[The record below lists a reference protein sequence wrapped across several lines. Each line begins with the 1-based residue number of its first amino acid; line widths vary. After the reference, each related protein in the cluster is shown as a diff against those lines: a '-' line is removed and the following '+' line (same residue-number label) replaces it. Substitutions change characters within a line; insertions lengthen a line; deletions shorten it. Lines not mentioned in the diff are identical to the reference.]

1 MTGTVYLVGAGPG
14 DPGLLTLRA
23 AELLA
28 RSDVLVYDA
37 LVSADIVERA
47 ARAERVYVG
56 KRGGEHT
63 RTQDEI
69 NRLLVE
75 LAGRHGT
82 VVRLKGGDPFVFGRG
97 GEEAMVLRAAGVP
110 FEVVPGITSGVAG
123 PAYAG
128 IPVTHR
134 GVAASVA
141 LVTGHEDPTKDDTD
155 LDWAHLARG
164 VGTLVFYM
172 GVGKMADNFARLV
185 QGGRSPETPAAAVEW
200 GTYPRQR
207 TVSGTLATLPAL
219 VREAGIG
226 APAVVVVG
234 EVVALRDEL
243 AWFDR
248 RPLSGRRVVVTRA
261 RAQASGFAAELEAL
275 GAEVIQFPTIR
286 IEAAPDVEA
295 LRRAAAGV
303 AGFDWVVFTSANGV
317 EKTLARLER
326 AGDDGSALA
335 AARVAAVGPAT
346 AEALAAAGIGVD
358 LVPERFAA
366 EAVVAALALRGI
378 TRRRVL
384 YPRADIARDALP
396 DGLRAAGARV
406 DAVDAYRTVPE
417 TAVDPAA
424 LARLRRGEVDVATFA
439 SGSSVRNLIAL
450 LGGGVDGL
458 RRATIACVGAST
470 AAAAR
475 EFGLDVAIVAEDST
489 VPGLVAALVRHRMGH
504 RSGNGAKEGREPV
517 RVLDTDMVGARGGGS
532 A

>member
-28 RSDVLVYDA
+28 RADVLVYDA
-37 LVSADIVERA
+37 LVSPAIVERA

-75 LAGRHGT
+75 LAGRHRT

-97 GEEAMVLRAAGVP
+97 GEEALVLRAAAVP

-172 GVGKMADNFARLV
+172 GVGKMADNFARLME
-185 QGGRSPETPAAAVEW
+185 GGRSPDTPAAAVEW

-207 TVSGTLATLPAL
+207 TVSGTLATLPAR

-226 APAVVVVG
+226 APSVVVVG
-234 EVVALRDEL
+234 EVVALRDQL

-248 RPLSGRRVVVTRA
+248 RPLSGRRIVVTRA
-261 RAQASGFAAELEAL
+261 RAQASDFAAELEAL

-303 AGFDWVVFTSANGV
+303 AEFDWVVFTSANGV
-317 EKTLARLER
+317 EHFWAALER
-326 AGDDGSALA
+326 QGLDSRALGGV
-335 AARVAAVGPAT
+335 RVCALGPAT
-346 AEALAAAGIGVD
+346 AGELARRGVRADLVPEEYVAEATVEALAAAVQ
-358 LVPERFAA
+358 
-366 EAVVAALALRGI
+366 LRG
-378 TRRRVL
+378 TRIL
-384 YPRADIARDALP
+384 LPRAEVARAVLP
-396 DGLRAAGARV
+396 DSLRERGAEV
-406 DAVDAYRTVPE
+406 VEVAAYRTMQDGAGADDVRRRI
-417 TAVDPAA
+417 AA
-424 LARLRRGEVDVATFA
+424 GEVELVTFTA
-439 SGSSVRNLIAL
+439 SSTVHNFADL
-450 LGGGVDGL
+450 
-458 RRATIACVGAST
+458 VGADT
-470 AAAAR
+470 GGAAVASIGPITSGTLR
-475 EFGLDVAIVAEDST
+475 ELGMRVDVEASEYTI
-489 VPGLVAALVRHRMGH
+489 PGLLSAI
-504 RSGNGAKEGREPV
+504 
-517 RVLDTDMVGARGGGS
+517 RGFW